1 MDRHA
6 VSALVRPPPPIPG
19 STLPNPELLPGRAA
33 RSKNLGDQA
42 QIWCSA
48 WARKSQTAEVRCQS
62 ALETLHVL
70 EDLFLPISHPISP
83 RHTEEASLPAPDNRH
98 LPQSMTVERKASG
111 GTFLVHS
118 AVTLLGQ
125 RNKTQN

>member
-70 EDLFLPISHPISP
+70 EDNEKSKF
-83 RHTEEASLPAPDNRH
+83 ASLLSPAAHQVSEVSEQVGDPGGNREGED
-98 LPQSMTVERKASG
+98 PAEGVR
-111 GTFLVHS
+111 FC
-118 AVTLLGQ
+118 
-125 RNKTQN
+125 